1 MTSVDNR
8 AIIQLKTDNQQV
20 MCEITGTVTI
30 SESTQT
36 DSVEFNLK
44 KVEFYGVRL
53 SFFARKEVNGMR
65 ERTRHDSSTAELIT
79 LEELC
84 KMYAVGLNSART
96 LARKANAIVHIGRNV
111 RIVKS
116 RLDSYIEDLL
126 IEE

>member
-1 MTSVDNR
+1 MTNADNS

-44 KVEFYGVRL
+44 KVEFYGIRL
-53 SFFARKEVNGMR
+53 SFFARKEVANMR

-84 KMYAVGLNSART
+84 QLYAVGLNSARA
-96 LARKANAIVHIGRNV
+96 LAEKANAIVHIGRCTRV
-111 RIVKS
+111 IKERV
-116 RLDSYIEDLL
+116 DSYIQSL

>member
-1 MTSVDNR
+1 
-8 AIIQLKTDNQQV
+8 
-20 MCEITGTVTI
+20 
-30 SESTQT
+30 
-36 DSVEFNLK
+36 
-44 KVEFYGVRL
+44 
-53 SFFARKEVNGMR
+53 MR

>member
-1 MTSVDNR
+1 MTKADNS

-44 KVEFYGVRL
+44 KVEFYGIRL
-53 SFFARKEVNGMR
+53 SFFARKEVANMR
-65 ERTRHDSSTAELIT
+65 ERTRHDSSTAELLT
-79 LEELC
+79 LPEVC
-84 KMYAVGLNSART
+84 KLYAVGLNSART
-96 LARKANAIVHIGRNV
+96 LAKKANAVLHIGRNV

-116 RLDSYIEDLL
+116 RLDSYIEDL

>member
-1 MTSVDNR
+1 MTNTDNS

-44 KVEFYGVRL
+44 KVEFYGIRL
-53 SFFARKEVNGMR
+53 SFFARKEVANMR

-84 KMYAVGLNSART
+84 QLYAVGLNSART
-96 LARKANAIVHIGRNV
+96 LAKKANAVLHIGRNV

-116 RLDSYIEDLL
+116 RLDSYIEDL

>member
-1 MTSVDNR
+1 MTNADNS

-44 KVEFYGVRL
+44 KVEFYGIRL
-53 SFFARKEVNGMR
+53 SFFARKEVANMR

-84 KMYAVGLNSART
+84 QLYAVGLNSART
-96 LARKANAIVHIGRNV
+96 LAKKANAVLHIGRNV

-116 RLDSYIEDLL
+116 RLDSYIEDL

>member
-1 MTSVDNR
+1 MTNADNS
-8 AIIQLKTDNQQV
+8 AIIQLKTDNQQA

-44 KVEFYGVRL
+44 KVEFYGIRL
-53 SFFARKEVNGMR
+53 SFFARKEVANMR

-84 KMYAVGLNSART
+84 QLYAVGLNSART
-96 LARKANAIVHIGRNV
+96 LAKKANAVLHIGRNV

-116 RLDSYIEDLL
+116 RLDSYIEDL

>member
-1 MTSVDNR
+1 MTNADNS

-36 DSVEFNLK
+36 DSVEKKKK
-44 KVEFYGVRL
+44 KVEFYGIRL
-53 SFFARKEVNGMR
+53 SFFARKEVANMR

-84 KMYAVGLNSART
+84 QLYAVGLNSART
-96 LARKANAIVHIGRNV
+96 LAKKANAVLHIGRNV

-116 RLDSYIEDLL
+116 RLDSYIEDL

>member
-1 MTSVDNR
+1 MTNADNS

-36 DSVEFNLK
+36 YSVEFNLK
-44 KVEFYGVRL
+44 KVEFYGIRL
-53 SFFARKEVNGMR
+53 SFFARKEVANMR

-84 KMYAVGLNSART
+84 QLYAVGLNSART
-96 LARKANAIVHIGRNV
+96 LAKKANAVLHIGRNV

-116 RLDSYIEDLL
+116 RLDSYIEDL

>member
-1 MTSVDNR
+1 LTNADNS

-44 KVEFYGVRL
+44 KVEFYGIRL
-53 SFFARKEVNGMR
+53 SFFARKEVANMR

-84 KMYAVGLNSART
+84 QLYAVGLNSART
-96 LARKANAIVHIGRNV
+96 LAKKANAVLHIGRNV

-116 RLDSYIEDLL
+116 RLDSYIEDL

>member
-1 MTSVDNR
+1 
-8 AIIQLKTDNQQV
+8 
-20 MCEITGTVTI
+20 
-30 SESTQT
+30 
-36 DSVEFNLK
+36 
-44 KVEFYGVRL
+44 
-53 SFFARKEVNGMR
+53 MR

-96 LARKANAIVHIGRNV
+96 LAKKANAVLHIGRNV

-116 RLDSYIEDLL
+116 RLDSYIEDL